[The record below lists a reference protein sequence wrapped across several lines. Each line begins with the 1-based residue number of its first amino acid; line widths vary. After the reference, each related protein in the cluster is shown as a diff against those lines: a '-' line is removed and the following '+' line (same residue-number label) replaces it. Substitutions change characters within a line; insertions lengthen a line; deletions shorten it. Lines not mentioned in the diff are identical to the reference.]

1 MWSAMKR
8 QKCRNRVSVG
18 GAENDMPAA
27 TKPFEVLLGWGGS
40 GKSYRGF
47 KNASVYKSVGFLGLT
62 AALLDSVPP
71 EIEEKLAF
79 KMTIAAF
86 VARPNL
92 KIDSRMCLYIDE
104 ISMVPPIMLDEI
116 LRRTRNCA
124 VICTGDVF
132 QIPPILPENA
142 VKKWFFESDE
152 YQRRNP
158 DVRVV
163 EEQHRLKG
171 SECADIRR
179 VLEQVA
185 FQHRPLVPK
194 NAWKEAMNTF
204 VEKRRMPAPP
214 PNSTIIVFT
223 NDQIKT
229 LTKKWATENEV
240 VLDRHGLCKDM
251 PVSITA
257 NAIKDASETK
267 VEYAYRNGQR
277 GTIVSIGKTS
287 TTVRLDDTGKNV
299 VVKHTGAGNI
309 VPQVKSAIAQT
320 VDAAQGKTIK
330 EHVHVVVPK
339 TYTPHPSRL
348 LVAFSRS
355 KSTSVQINDMIL
367 YQKGLSEAEFDES
380 AVLYA
385 ANFTL

>member
-8 QKCRNRVSVG
+8 QKSRKGVPPEDVIAVAKN
-18 GAENDMPAA
+18 
-27 TKPFEVLLGWGGS
+27 PFEVLLGWGGS
-40 GKSYRGF
+40 GKSHRGF
-47 KNASVYKSVGFLGLT
+47 RRASEYKNVGFLGLT

-71 EIEEKLAF
+71 EIEKKLAF

-86 VARPNL
+86 VARPNMR
-92 KIDSRMCLYIDE
+92 IDPKMCLYIDE
-104 ISMVPPIMLDEI
+104 ISMVPPILLDAV
-116 LRRTRNCA
+116 LKRTRGNA
-124 VICTGDVF
+124 VICTGDVY

-142 VKKWFFESDE
+142 VKKWFFESEE
-152 YQRRNP
+152 YARRNP

-171 SECADIRR
+171 SECADIRD
-179 VLEQVA
+179 VLEKVA

-194 NAWKEAMNTF
+194 NAWKEALNTF

-214 PNSTIIVFT
+214 TNSVIIVFT
-223 NDQIKT
+223 NEQIKT
-229 LTKKWATENEV
+229 LTKKWAAENDT
-240 VLDRHGLCKDM
+240 VLNRHGLCKNL

-257 NAIKDASETK
+257 NLTKESTETK

-277 GTIVSIGKTS
+277 GTVVSLGKTS
-287 TTVRLDDTGKNV
+287 TTVRLDDTGKNI
-299 VVKHTGAGNI
+299 VVKNAGPGNV

-320 VDAAQGKTIK
+320 VDSAQGKTIK
-330 EHVHVVVPK
+330 EHVHVIVPK

-355 KSTSVQINDMIL
+355 KSTSVQINDMTL
-367 YQKGLSEAEFDES
+367 YQKGLNKAEFDQS